1 MKEKK
6 AINKQLIIGIV
17 LAIMCV
23 VCLCV
28 GLYGPVKNKI
38 AKATGTDTTV
48 PYSDS
53 TQAPLTK
60 ADGTPVTGIDTP
72 QAQSEL
78 RQLDEYRDIT
88 TDVYAMIRIP
98 GTNIDYPVA
107 QSQTDDKHY
116 IRHDVNGKF
125 SPGGTL
131 FTEHA
136 YNSLDFSD
144 RVTIIYGH
152 NMSDGEMFGN
162 IQEYYTDE
170 NTFNTFKDI
179 YIVVDG
185 RELHYKVFAA
195 APYSDV
201 HLMYKYKKFGT
212 EQNVSDF
219 LDTIY
224 NSRDF
229 GVNVDEANKA
239 DGSDRL
245 LILSTCLKGNYSKR
259 YLVIARQV

>member
-6 AINKQLIIGIV
+6 AINKQLIIGII
-17 LAIMCV
+17 LAVMCV

-38 AKATGTDTTV
+38 AKATGTETTV
-48 PYSDS
+48 PYNE
-53 TQAPLTK
+53 TTYAPVTDK
-60 ADGTPVTGIDTP
+60 NGETVTGIETP
-72 QAQSEL
+72 QAKSEL
-78 RQLDEYRDIT
+78 RQLEDYKKIT

-107 QSQTDDKHY
+107 QSPTEDKTY
-116 IRHDVNGKF
+116 IRHDVNGKY

-152 NMSDGEMFGN
+152 NMADGQMFGN
-162 IQEYYTDE
+162 LQEYYTDE

-179 YIVVDG
+179 YVVVEG
-185 RELHYKVFAA
+185 KELHYRVFAA
-195 APYSDV
+195 APYSDT
-201 HLMYKYKKFGT
+201 HIMYKYNKF
-212 EQNVSDF
+212 ESEHAVDEF

-224 NSRDF
+224 SSRDF
-229 GVNVDEANKA
+229 GVNVDEAGKA
-239 DGSDRL
+239 SGSDRL

-259 YLVIARQV
+259 YLVLAKLV